1 MTKST
6 ITRERIQRIIRAI
19 DSEAY
24 DEEEIREWL
33 SSDEIMEL
41 ARMALA
47 AMDSEPVAWL
57 VGEAVLFNPDTVEAY
72 AKRSELPVTPLY
84 AHPPINQQE
93 PVAWDYEWASCIT
106 CEGPQNFNRVIER
119 EAPPEWAINEG
130 QARNIIPLYRHAQ
143 PAPDYPETLPC
154 PVLLEPGMRFGKG
167 VKTRLVL
174 EAIQRRAEYYAE
186 LEVMTPEERA
196 EHDAN
201 MEAFKLMLPQP
212 LPVASAGLDKNL
224 SNDVLDEII
233 AEAKTSMEQYLA
245 LSLKAE
251 REAWRQCQP
260 TDDERIMAIEGIIP
274 PISAGNSPIIPD
286 GYVMV
291 PKEPTDEML
300 AAAKDWTGL
309 TSTAEVVY
317 IKMLAAAPQSPGSEP
332 ATVPGK
338 WIPVSERM
346 PEDEQEVL
354 TINRMGHCFVSF
366 FDKHSGLFFDRLDAP
381 AACCIEHVLV
391 THWMTLPAAPQEVK

>member
-6 ITRERIQRIIRAI
+6 ITRERLQ
-19 DSEAY
+19 
-24 DEEEIREWL
+24 EIAEDGFL
-33 SSDEIMEL
+33 KHGESKEM

-291 PKEPTDEML
+291 PKEPTGKQW
-300 AAAKDWTGL
+300 AAGVQAFDSGMDKVIRIYK
-309 TSTAEVVY
+309 A
-317 IKMLAAAPQSPGSEP
+317 MLAAAPQE
-332 ATVPGK
+332 AK
-338 WIPVSERM
+338 
-346 PEDEQEVL
+346 
-354 TINRMGHCFVSF
+354 
-366 FDKHSGLFFDRLDAP
+366 
-381 AACCIEHVLV
+381 
-391 THWMTLPAAPQEVK
+391 

>member
-286 GYVMV
+286 GYVLV
-291 PKEPTDEML
+291 PRKLTEDMIAAAMNCEDVIFNSDDSFCVQFGNIYDAML
-300 AAAKDWTGL
+300 AAD
-309 TSTAEVVY
+309 
-317 IKMLAAAPQSPGSEP
+317 
-332 ATVPGK
+332 
-338 WIPVSERM
+338 
-346 PEDEQEVL
+346 
-354 TINRMGHCFVSF
+354 
-366 FDKHSGLFFDRLDAP
+366 
-381 AACCIEHVLV
+381 
-391 THWMTLPAAPQEVK
+391 PQEVGDA